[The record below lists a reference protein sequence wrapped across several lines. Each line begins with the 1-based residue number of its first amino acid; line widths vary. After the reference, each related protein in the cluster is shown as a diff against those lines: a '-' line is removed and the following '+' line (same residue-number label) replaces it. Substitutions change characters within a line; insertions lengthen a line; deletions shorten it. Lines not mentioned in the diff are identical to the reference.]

1 MRALNRSSGKE
12 LAHKLL
18 VAATVFSRAKGLL
31 GREALLEGEGL
42 LIRPCKGI
50 HTFFMKFPIDVL
62 FLDENNRIIEIVE
75 NIPPH
80 RMTKVLLLA
89 TSAIELPAGTVLA
102 SESAVGNEVAFV

>member
-12 LAHKLL
+12 LARKLL
-18 VAATVFSRAKGLL
+18 IAGTAFSRAKGLL
-31 GREALLEGEGL
+31 GRDALLEGEGL

-50 HTFFMKFPIDVL
+50 HTFFMKFPIDVV
-62 FLDENNRIIEIVE
+62 FLDKNNRIIETVE

-80 RMTKVLLLA
+80 RMTNVLFLA